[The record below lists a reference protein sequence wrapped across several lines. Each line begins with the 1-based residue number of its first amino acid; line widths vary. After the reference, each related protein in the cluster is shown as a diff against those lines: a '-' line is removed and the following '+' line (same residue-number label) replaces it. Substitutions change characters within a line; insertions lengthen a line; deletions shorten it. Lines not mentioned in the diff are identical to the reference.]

1 MKLSEFEAS
10 LLKLGPNF
18 KKSTVPATS
27 DSINLEID
35 DVDFTVVA
43 NSANV
48 DRVTVCCLFGAVPS
62 EHMSDVL
69 RGIVKQNL
77 ELMRQRSNAGF
88 GVSDGDL
95 IYAFSTDV
103 SNQPEIVQAVGH
115 IMQTTASNARHW
127 QKSL

>member
-18 KKSTVPATS
+18 KKSAIPAS
-27 DSINLEID
+27 GDSINLEID

-43 NSANV
+43 SNANV
-48 DRVTVCCLFGAVPS
+48 DRVTVCCLFGPIPAD
-62 EHMSDVL
+62 HMSDVL

-77 ELMRQRSNAGF
+77 ELMRQQSNAGF
-88 GVSDGDL
+88 GVNDGDL

-103 SNQPEIVQAVGH
+103 TNQPEIVQAVGR
-115 IMQTTASNARHW
+115 IMRSAASQALNW
-127 QKSL
+127 QASL